1 MVSLEEKLK
10 EYVVIWQFEFFLMLS
25 FEQIFVFNFQLDF
38 YNGVNENEFLLVF
51 RILFLEF
58 IYVYLYKYGDFF
70 VIIGVYKK
78 FFSKVQYVLVDFLY
92 VLKDFGYNL
101 LLVVFV

>member
-58 IYVYLYKYGDFF
+58 IYVYWYKYGDFF
-70 VIIGVYKK
+70 VIIGG
-78 FFSKVQYVLVDFLY
+78 L
-92 VLKDFGYNL
+92 
-101 LLVVFV
+101 

>member
-1 MVSLEEKLK
+1 MVSLEKKLK

-38 YNGVNENEFLLVF
+38 NNGVNENEFLLVF

-58 IYVYLYKYGDFF
+58 IYVYWYKYGDFF
-70 VIIGVYKK
+70 VIIGG
-78 FFSKVQYVLVDFLY
+78 L
-92 VLKDFGYNL
+92 
-101 LLVVFV
+101 